1 MEQFKFL
8 KGKFTN
14 EKVIPPISGA
24 IAAAYSDGE
33 KCSLDIDNSEAFQN
47 AILNND
53 DSTKQIYVITP
64 EQLTPTIEIHPGT
77 NALSVRSFSSISRSG
92 DQLPPEVAGF
102 FNDVTE
108 YSNVKIAPIGK
119 INWNIEV
126 STEKVPTDM
135 LLSVNGEH
143 TFKKAEYTV
152 SGQLKYDR
160 YEILNG
166 DASTI
171 TNISQYKL
179 SSNLNGALF
188 DFDSKD
194 GSWYENGVRYYK
206 AQPIKPTITKTED
219 ISQIIKNNDV
229 ADNVDSISFTVTPRV
244 NEESTLNDVEY
255 FVKLNDGAIP
265 IIDDEATAGKS
276 ISINL
281 FTRVGQLNLL
291 YIFQRTGD
299 TYALNRIIPFQKD
312 LNKCYKKDGGGYA
325 YVPDNAYFVS
335 NNDGQNQ
342 LEKASID
349 NAGTNDLYAVNEAKF
364 FDNSNIPYITDYK
377 PGDDLYCKQ
386 IESVSED
393 ISESNV
399 EFDSV
404 GNILPK
410 NYTRTINSDNNTT
423 YFDIYKE
430 MPLNKTC
437 TVS

>member
-24 IAAAYSDGE
+24 IAAAYSDGK
-33 KCSLDIDNSEAFQN
+33 KCSLDIDNSKAFQN

-64 EQLTPTIEIHPGT
+64 EQLTPTVEIPPDT
-77 NALSVRSFSSISRSG
+77 NALNIRSFSSISRSG
-92 DQLPPEVAGF
+92 DPLPSDVAGF

-119 INWNIEV
+119 INWNIKV

-135 LLSVNGEH
+135 LLSVNGEY

-160 YEILNG
+160 YEALDGAAN
-166 DASTI
+166 TI
-171 TNISQYKL
+171 DIQDYKL
-179 SSNLNGALF
+179 SSNLNGNSF
-188 DFDSKD
+188 NFNSND
-194 GSWYENGVRYYK
+194 GSWYEKGVRHYK
-206 AQPIKPTITKTED
+206 ATPIESINVTPVEISD
-219 ISQIIKNNDV
+219 IIAKNDV
-229 ADNVDSISFTVTPRV
+229 ADDVGSISFTVTPKV
-244 NEESTLNDVEY
+244 GEGLILKESEY

-265 IIDDEATAGKS
+265 IIDDEVTAEKS

-430 MPLNKTC
+430 MTLNKTC